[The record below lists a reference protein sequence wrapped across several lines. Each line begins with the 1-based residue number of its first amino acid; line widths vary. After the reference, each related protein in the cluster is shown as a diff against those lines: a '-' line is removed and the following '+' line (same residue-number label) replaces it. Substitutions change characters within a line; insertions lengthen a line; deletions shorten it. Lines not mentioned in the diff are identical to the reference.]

1 MNDRLL
7 TTSEV
12 AAYCQVTNDG
22 VVKWIKAKKLRA
34 YSTPGGHYRIRRSDF
49 REFLE
54 RYGMPIDAEF
64 FSSERKKILV
74 VDDQQEA
81 LELITRA
88 LGGDGSSFSIMS
100 AKDGYDAGLKIG
112 SFKPDLIILDIASGN
127 GLDGVE
133 VCNRV
138 KHDPETEGIKV
149 VAITAQPEQGA
160 MDKAYKVG
168 ADLCLVRPFQ
178 AENLKKEVSRLLEAI
193 Q

>member
-64 FSSERKKILV
+64 FASERKKILV

-81 LELITRA
+81 LEVITRA
-88 LGGDGSSFSIMS
+88 LGGDGSIFSIMS

-112 SFKPDLIILDIASGN
+112 SFKPDLIILDVASAN

-149 VAITAQPEQGA
+149 VAITAHPEQGA

-168 ADLCLVRPFQ
+168 ADLCLVRPIQ
-178 AENLKKEVSRLLEAI
+178 AENLKKEVSRLLEAT